1 MNAIMNS
8 VSDQMQR
15 YDTARRR
22 SAEHAYDRQAD
33 YNGRNQ
39 KTLGDLEALLT
50 GKKESDVQPE
60 SRDFK
65 KLDAGQVK
73 QIALPLGKTLEE
85 TIDAWRDV
93 RREAVS
99 SPEQTTAAQQLAA
112 TASAKILET
121 QAQIALEKR
130 VESQIRLEESR
141 DNVESFRT
149 NTEPLQTASMALPTD
164 AEREELLERKRFA
177 LAVSAYAV
185 QVEAKRNDFK
195 VEWPSFYKS
204 A

>member
-1 MNAIMNS
+1 MNAIMTS
-8 VSDQMQR
+8 VADQMQR
-15 YDTARRR
+15 YDAVRRR
-22 SAEHAYDRQAD
+22 NAEHAYDRQAD

-50 GKKESDVQPE
+50 GKKDADVQLE

-85 TIDAWRDV
+85 TVNAWRDV
-93 RREAVS
+93 RREAIS
-99 SPEQTTAAQQLAA
+99 SPEQTTAQQQLAA

-121 QAQIALEKR
+121 EAQMALEKR
-130 VESQIRLEESR
+130 QETQMKLEAS
-141 DNVESFRT
+141 RT
-149 NTEPLQTASMALPTD
+149 NAESLQAATMELASSPK
-164 AEREELLERKRFA
+164 REEMLERKRFDKA
-177 LAVSAYAV
+177 ISAYAV
-185 QVEAKRNDFK
+185 QVEAKQNGFSLQ
-195 VEWPSFYKS
+195 WPSFYKT